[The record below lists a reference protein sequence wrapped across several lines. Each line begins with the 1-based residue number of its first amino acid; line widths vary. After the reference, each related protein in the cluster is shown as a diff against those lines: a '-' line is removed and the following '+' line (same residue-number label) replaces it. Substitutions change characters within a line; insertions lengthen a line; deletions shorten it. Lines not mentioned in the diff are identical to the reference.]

1 MAQIFVRSSQTGA
14 RGTAALRRTRSMQ
27 DFRICISVRKLKLQ
41 RILSGNAQKGAEKTL
56 EQTISAIRP
65 LDEKS
70 MTAARN
76 RFANIAMP
84 LGGLGLLQDAIVQLA
99 GILGQPVPDISR
111 RAAVVFCADNG
122 VVAEGVTQ
130 CGQEVT
136 ATVAENMGRG
146 ESTVCLMA
154 KQLGMDVFPVDIG
167 VARPI
172 KSEKVL
178 QFSVR
183 RGTANLA
190 HEPAMTRKE
199 ALEAVEIGIKI
210 AEMCAEKG
218 YSLLIGGEMGIGN
231 TTTSAAVTAA
241 LTRRRRLRRS
251 PGRGAGLSTAGLERK
266 IAVIEAALSLHKPDS
281 NDSIDVLHKVGGLD
295 IAGLCGLYLGA
306 AAQRIPVVLDGV
318 ISCAAAL
325 LAVRLCP
332 LSVHFMVAAH
342 RSDEPASILLLDALG
357 KRPFLTAGMH
367 LGEGTGAAAGV
378 ALLDLALAPYREMV
392 SFADIGMEAYQP
404 QK

>member
-1 MAQIFVRSSQTGA
+1 M
-14 RGTAALRRTRSMQ
+14 
-27 DFRICISVRKLKLQ
+27 
-41 RILSGNAQKGAEKTL
+41 TL

-199 ALEAVEIGIKI
+199 ALEAVEIGIKM
-210 AEMCAEKG
+210 A
-218 YSLLIGGEMGIGN
+218 
-231 TTTSAAVTAA
+231 
-241 LTRRRRLRRS
+241 
-251 PGRGAGLSTAGLERK
+251 
-266 IAVIEAALSLHKPDS
+266 
-281 NDSIDVLHKVGGLD
+281 
-295 IAGLCGLYLGA
+295 
-306 AAQRIPVVLDGV
+306 
-318 ISCAAAL
+318 
-325 LAVRLCP
+325 
-332 LSVHFMVAAH
+332 
-342 RSDEPASILLLDALG
+342 
-357 KRPFLTAGMH
+357 
-367 LGEGTGAAAGV
+367 
-378 ALLDLALAPYREMV
+378 
-392 SFADIGMEAYQP
+392 
-404 QK
+404 

>member
-1 MAQIFVRSSQTGA
+1 MRS
-14 RGTAALRRTRSMQ
+14 LR
-27 DFRICISVRKLKLQ
+27 
-41 RILSGNAQKGAEKTL
+41 
-56 EQTISAIRP
+56 
-65 LDEKS
+65 
-70 MTAARN
+70 
-76 RFANIAMP
+76 
-84 LGGLGLLQDAIVQLA
+84 LA

-136 ATVAENMGRG
+136 ATVAENRGRG

-154 KQLGMDVFPVDIG
+154 KPLGMDVFPVDIG
-167 VARPI
+167 VAQPI

-183 RGTANLA
+183 RGTANFA

-199 ALEAVEIGIKI
+199 AIEAVEIGIKM
-210 AEMCAEKG
+210 AEICAEKG

-241 LTRRRRLRRS
+241 LTAPGGCRRS
-251 PGRGAGLSTAGLERK
+251 GTPERGLSTAGLERK
-266 IAVIEAALSLHKPDS
+266 IAVIEAALALHKPDP

-332 LSVHFMVAAH
+332 QSVHFMVAAH
-342 RSDEPASILLLDALG
+342 
-357 KRPFLTAGMH
+357 
-367 LGEGTGAAAGV
+367 
-378 ALLDLALAPYREMV
+378 
-392 SFADIGMEAYQP
+392 
-404 QK
+404 

>member
-1 MAQIFVRSSQTGA
+1 M
-14 RGTAALRRTRSMQ
+14 
-27 DFRICISVRKLKLQ
+27 
-41 RILSGNAQKGAEKTL
+41 TL
-56 EQTISAIRP
+56 EQTVAAVRP
-65 LDEKS
+65 LDENS
-70 MTAARN
+70 MAAAKK
-76 RFANIAMP
+76 RFADIAMP

-99 GILGQPVPDISR
+99 GVLGQPVPDISR

-172 KSEKVL
+172 ESENVL
-178 QFSVR
+178 QYNIR
-183 RGTANLA
+183 RGTEDFLRA
-190 HEPAMTRKE
+190 PAMTRN
-199 ALEAVEIGIKI
+199 EAVQAIETGIKL
-210 AEMCAEKG
+210 AEWCADQG

-241 LTRRRRLRRS
+241 LTGA
-251 PGRGAGLSTAGLERK
+251 PVPAVTGRGAGLSSAGLERK
-266 IAVIEAALSLHKPDS
+266 IAVIAAALALHKPDP
-281 NDSIDVLHKVGGLD
+281 NDPIDILHKVGGLD

-306 AAQRIPVVLDGV
+306 AARRVPVVLDGV

-325 LAVRLCP
+325 LAARLCP
-332 LSVHFMVAAH
+332 QAGDYFIAAH
-342 RSDEPASILLLDALG
+342 RSDEPAGILLLEALG

-392 SFADIGMEAYQP
+392 SFADIGMEAYTP

>member
-1 MAQIFVRSSQTGA
+1 M
-14 RGTAALRRTRSMQ
+14 
-27 DFRICISVRKLKLQ
+27 
-41 RILSGNAQKGAEKTL
+41 TL

-241 LTRRRRLRRS
+241 LTGAEAAAVT
-251 PGRGAGLSTAGLERK
+251 GRGAGLSTAGLERK

-357 KRPFLTAGMH
+357 KRPFLTAGIGAISGN
-367 LGEGTGAAAGV
+367 GELRGHWNGGISAAKV
-378 ALLDLALAPYREMV
+378 VVCLTDSTNSLHKYCV
-392 SFADIGMEAYQP
+392 
-404 QK
+404 